1 MCRVYDFIVIG
12 GGSAGVHTA
21 FFLHQFGAK
30 VALVERCEIAAGG
43 SGAAGAFVSP
53 RLGKGGPIQRYTNEA
68 FRFCL
73 DFYKKSNFF
82 YQTGLLRLPKE
93 GEDFNVFEPFL
104 DVGYEKKD
112 GGFFFPEAGLV
123 KAKEHLLAL
132 AQNVDC
138 YYFDAKIERKD
149 DYFKVGNLKAKK
161 VVLATGS
168 DDELIDDVSIKIG
181 KVGGVRFDLQTTLQL
196 PYSMH
201 KKISISANIDGVVAI
216 GATHNRANRP
226 SQPPSVLFDEAKKMV
241 GEFDYRLKQM
251 YCGVRSSVNDHLPI
265 IGYLVD
271 FKEAKEIK
279 DYRSQ
284 PLPRRDIAI
293 INGLGGRGF
302 VFGPYAANLLARHL
316 LFNEAL
322 PKDLD
327 VARYYIRY
335 RRRSANA

>member
-1 MCRVYDFIVIG
+1 MYDFVVIG

-21 FFLHQFGAK
+21 YFLHKFGAK
-30 VALVERCEIAAGG
+30 VALIERAQIAAGG

-53 RLGKGGPIQRYTNEA
+53 RLGKGGVIQRYSNEA

-73 DFYKKSNFF
+73 EFYKKSSYF

-93 GEDFNVFEPFL
+93 NEDFSLFEPYL
-104 DVGYEKKD
+104 DVKYEKKE
-112 GGFFFPEAGLV
+112 GGFFFPEAGLL

-132 AQNVDC
+132 AQNFDC
-138 YYFDAKIERKD
+138 YYFDARIIRKD
-149 DYFKVGNLKAKK
+149 SFFQVGSLKAKR

-168 DDELIDDVSIKIG
+168 DDELIDDASISIG
-181 KVGGVRFDLQTTLQL
+181 KLGGVRFDLKTSLQL

-201 KKISISANIDGVVAI
+201 KKISISANIDGIVAI
-216 GATHNRANRP
+216 GATHNRSNRP
-226 SQPPSVLFDEAKKMV
+226 PQPPSMLFEEAKRMV
-241 GEFDYRLKQM
+241 GEFEYRLHQM

-271 FKEAKEIK
+271 FNRAKEIK
-279 DYRSQ
+279 NYKFE

-316 LFNEAL
+316 IFNKAL

-335 RRRSANA
+335 RRRNYNA

>member
-1 MCRVYDFIVIG
+1 MHAAY
-12 GGSAGVHTA
+12 
-21 FFLHQFGAK
+21 FLHKYGAK
-30 VALVERCEIAAGG
+30 VALVERAEIAAGG
-43 SGAAGAFVSP
+43 SGAAGAFVTP
-53 RLGKGGPIQRYTNEA
+53 RLGKGGPVQRYTNEA

-73 DFYKKSNFF
+73 DFYKRLNYF

-93 GEDFNVFEPFL
+93 GEDFSIYEPFL
-104 DVGYEKKD
+104 DVSYERRD

-123 KAKEHLLAL
+123 KAKEHLLTL
-132 AQNVDC
+132 AQNFNC
-138 YYFDAKIERKD
+138 YYFDATIEKRE
-149 DYFKVGNLKAKK
+149 DYFEIGNLKAKK
-161 VVLATGS
+161 IVLATGA
-168 DDELIDDVSIKIG
+168 DDRLIDDVSISIG
-181 KVGGVRFDLQTTLQL
+181 KLAGVRFDLQTSLKL

-201 KKISISANIDGVVAI
+201 KKISISANIDGIVAI

-226 SQPPSVLFDEAKKMV
+226 AQPPSMLFEEAKKMV
-241 GEFDYRLKQM
+241 GEYEYRLHQM

-265 IGYLVD
+265 LGFLVD
-271 FKEAKEIK
+271 FVKAKEIK
-279 DYRSQ
+279 NYKKE

-293 INGLGGRGF
+293 INGFGGRGF

-335 RRRSANA
+335 RRRNGNA